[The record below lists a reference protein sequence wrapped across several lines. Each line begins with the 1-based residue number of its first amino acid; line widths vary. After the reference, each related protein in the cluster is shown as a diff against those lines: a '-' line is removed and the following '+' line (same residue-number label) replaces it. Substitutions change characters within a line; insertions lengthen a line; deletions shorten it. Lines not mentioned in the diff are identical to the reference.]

1 MRYVLLVHFDPTI
14 LGALPAAE
22 RREVDRRSLAEN
34 DALARSGHLVHAEAI
49 QEGSSARLVRVRD
62 SRAAVTDGPYIETK
76 EQMAGFVMLEARD
89 LNEAIAIAAR
99 DYFAEIGT
107 IEIRPIYEVA
117 DPDA

>member
-76 EQMAGFVMLEARD
+76 EQMAGFVLFDARD
-89 LNEAIAIAAR
+89 LNEAIAWQDR
-99 DYFAEIGT
+99 DPLCAIGT
-107 IEIRPIYEVA
+107 IEIRPVYDI
-117 DPDA
+117 PTPP